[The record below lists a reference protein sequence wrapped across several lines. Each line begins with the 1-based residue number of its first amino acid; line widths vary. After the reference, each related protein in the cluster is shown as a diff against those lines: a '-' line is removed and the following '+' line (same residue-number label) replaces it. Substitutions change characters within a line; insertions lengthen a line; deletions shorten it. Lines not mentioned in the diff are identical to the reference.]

1 MRQEHETPLLK
12 RKPRQGG
19 DWCLQALNCSRKS
32 HIIIRFCIRA
42 LIFCVSVTVA
52 AVAQEFSAPEPQTG
66 TIVGTVTDVRND
78 IVPGATAVLDGP
90 ASSDHRTVVANDGG
104 FFVFD
109 KVKAGVPYHIT
120 VSQTGFANWTS
131 PAITLTPNQF
141 LQLTGVKLMIAVA
154 VTTVA
159 VVPNSVQL
167 ATQQVEVEEKQR
179 VLGILPS
186 FYAVYDSHPV
196 PLTSKLKFRLAF
208 RTATDPVT
216 FLGTGFLAGMDQAA
230 DKFDYQQGAKGY
242 AQRFGARYANLFTN
256 VMVGGA
262 VLPSILHQ
270 DPRYYYQGTGPNGS
284 RILHAL
290 SYPFICR
297 GNNGHLQPNYSSL
310 GGYLASGAIANAYYP
325 ESNRGPKLV
334 FSTALAD
341 VGGTMA
347 NALLAEFL
355 MHRPNRAAKK
365 QQSEAGG
372 N

>member
-1 MRQEHETPLLK
+1 MKQEHETPLLE
-12 RKPRQGG
+12 RKPYQGG
-19 DWCLQALNCSRKS
+19 DLYLQALNRFRKS
-32 HIIIRFCIRA
+32 HIIMRLCIRA
-42 LIFCVSVTVA
+42 LIFCVSVRVVGA
-52 AVAQEFSAPEPQTG
+52 AQQISAPEPQTG
-66 TIVGTVTDVRND
+66 TIIGTVTDVRND
-78 IVPGATAVLDGP
+78 VVPGATAVLDGP
-90 ASSDHRTVVANDGG
+90 ASSDHRTVVTNDNGL
-104 FFVFD
+104 FVF
-109 KVKAGVPYHIT
+109 KNVKPGVPYHIT

-141 LQLTGVKLMIAVA
+141 LQLTGVKLTIAVA

-159 VVPNSVQL
+159 VVPNSEQL
-167 ATQQVEVEEKQR
+167 ATRQVEVEEKQR

-196 PLTSKLKFRLAF
+196 PLTPKLKFRLAF

-242 AQRFGARYANLFTN
+242 FQRFGARYANLLTN

-262 VLPSILHQ
+262 VLPSILQQ
-270 DPRYYYQGTGPNGS
+270 DPRYYYQGTGTTES

-297 GNNGHLQPNYSSL
+297 GDNGHLQPNYSSL
-310 GGYLASGAIANAYYP
+310 GGYLASGAISNAYYP
-325 ESNRGPKLV
+325 ESNRGAKLV

-341 VGGTMA
+341 ISGTMV

-355 MHRPNRAAKK
+355 MHRPTRAARKN
-365 QQSEAGG
+365 QSEAGG

>member
-1 MRQEHETPLLK
+1 MKQEHEAPLLQ
-12 RKPRQGG
+12 RKPYQGD
-19 DWCLQALNCSRKS
+19 DWYPRSVSCYRKS
-32 HIIIRFCIRA
+32 LIIIKLCIRA
-42 LIFCVSVTVA
+42 FIFSVSVTVA
-52 AVAQEFSAPEPQTG
+52 AVGQEFSAPEPQAG
-66 TIVGTVTDVRND
+66 TIIGTVVDMRND

-90 ASSDHRTVVANDGG
+90 ASSDHRTVMANDNGC
-104 FFVFD
+104 FVFNN
-109 KVKAGVPYHIT
+109 VSPGVQYHIT

-154 VTTVA
+154 VTTVV
-159 VVPNSVQL
+159 VVPDVEQL
-167 ATQQVEVEEKQR
+167 ATQQVEAEEKQR
-179 VLGILPS
+179 VLGIIPS

-196 PLTSKLKFRLAF
+196 QLTPKLKFKLAF

-216 FLGTGFLAGMDQAA
+216 FLGSGFLAGMDQAD
-230 DKFDYQQGAKGY
+230 DKWDYQQGAKGY
-242 AQRFGARYANLFTN
+242 FQRFGARYANALTN

-270 DPRYYYQGTGPNGS
+270 DPRYFYQGTDTKES

-290 SYPFICR
+290 SYPFVCR
-297 GNNGHLQPNYSSL
+297 RDNGHLQPNYSSI
-310 GGYLASGAIANAYYP
+310 GGYLASGAISNAYYP
-325 ESNRGPKLV
+325 ESNRGPTLV

-341 VGGTMA
+341 IGGTMA

-355 MHRPNRAAKK
+355 MRRRTPAAKR
-365 QQSEAGG
+365 QRSETEG

>member
-1 MRQEHETPLLK
+1 MRV
-12 RKPRQGG
+12 G
-19 DWCLQALNCSRKS
+19 S
-32 HIIIRFCIRA
+32 IIIKLSIRTF
-42 LIFCVSVTVA
+42 IFCVSVTVA

-66 TIVGTVTDVRND
+66 TIIGTVVDVRND
-78 IVPGATAVLDGP
+78 VLPGATAVLDSP
-90 ASSDHRTVVANDGG
+90 ASSDHRTVVTNDNG
-104 FFVFD
+104 FFEFNN
-109 KVKAGVPYHIT
+109 VKPGIPYHIT

-131 PAITLTPNQF
+131 PAITLKRNQF

-159 VVPNSVQL
+159 VVPNSEEL

-196 PLTSKLKFRLAF
+196 PLTPKLKFRLAS

-216 FLGTGFLAGMDQAA
+216 FLGTGFLAGLDQAA

-242 AQRFGARYANLFTN
+242 GQRFGARYANLLTN

-270 DPRYYYQGTGPNGS
+270 DPRYYYQGTGTNKS

-297 GNNGHLQPNYSSL
+297 GDNGQLQPNYSSL

-355 MHRPNRAAKK
+355 LHRPATK
-365 QQSEAGG
+365 QRSQAGG